1 MACGLLGTIKHFF
14 VTLRL
19 GEVKEWFCMQVL
31 EEVVVCLPGHDE
43 FLDPPPHV
51 KWGWSYRGCMQ
62 FKALLFLHLVCPLP
76 PPVLCSCMHSLWSL
90 DPEREGGMLL
100 RED

>member
-43 FLDPPPHV
+43 FLDPH
-51 KWGWSYRGCMQ
+51 RI
-62 FKALLFLHLVCPLP
+62 
-76 PPVLCSCMHSLWSL
+76 
-90 DPEREGGMLL
+90 
-100 RED
+100 